1 MLQKLYLTFK
11 TEKLR
16 SPKDNLLLKYKLRLD
31 QTRQT
36 SLTEER
42 GLKFFSDLWFWAA
55 AFMNWF
61 DEIRELR
68 NESKVQKLD

>member
-11 TEKLR
+11 TKKLR
-16 SPKDNLLLKYKLRLD
+16 SPKDNPLLLLKNKLRLD

-42 GLKFFSDLWFWAA
+42 GLKLV
-55 AFMNWF
+55 F
-61 DEIRELR
+61 DSELPL
-68 NESKVQKLD
+68 S